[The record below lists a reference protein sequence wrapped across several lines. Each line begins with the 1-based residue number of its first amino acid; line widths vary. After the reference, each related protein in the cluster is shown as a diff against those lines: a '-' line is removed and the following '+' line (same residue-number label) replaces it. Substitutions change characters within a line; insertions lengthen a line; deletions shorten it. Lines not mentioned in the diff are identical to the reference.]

1 MGYKTPY
8 DILIRPVLTE
18 KAVNQNEKEG
28 KLVFEVPLDANKI
41 EIRRAVEEIFKDKK
55 IKVKSVRTQIVKP
68 KPKRVGFGKLGHT
81 KRWKKAIVKIESE
94 EPINLSELI

>member
-18 KAVNQNEKEG
+18 KAVKQNEKEG

-41 EIRRAVEEIFKDKK
+41 EIRKAVEEIFKDKK
-55 IKVKSVRTQIVKP
+55 VKVKSVRTMIVKP
-68 KPKRVGFGKLGHT
+68 KPKRVGFGKLGKT
-81 KRWKKAIVKIESE
+81 KKWKKAIIRIEAE